1 MRVPQASTPQLE
13 FFKRA
18 TNAQLD
24 TTVRPQR
31 LVHNVQVESSKLA
44 LAMEMKLKSASNVLQ
59 AATVLLDKIIV
70 PDVLQ
75 DTTVVMVVALAHRV
89 QEANPL
95 LELRPLVQVSQYA
108 QNAPKVPTRVMDWQP
123 RNVPLVELL
132 TVLKALV
139 LLERTH
145 RLAQSAHQVT
155 QERQQMVR
163 ADVLCAPRQHPTLLL
178 EMGKPAQH
186 SIVAA

>member
-1 MRVPQASTPQLE
+1 MCVLQAGTPQLE

-18 TNAQLD
+18 ANAQLD

-31 LVHNVQVESSKLA
+31 LVHNAQVESSKLA

-59 AATVLLDKIIV
+59 VATVLLVKIIV
-70 PDVLQ
+70 PVVQLG
-75 DTTVVMVVALAHRV
+75 TTVVMVVALALLALAV
-89 QEANPL
+89 SQL

-123 RNVPLVELL
+123 RDVWLVGLH

-139 LLERTH
+139 LLGRTH

-155 QERQQMVR
+155 QDHRQVAR
-163 ADVLCAPRQHPTLLL
+163 ADVRCALHQHPTQQRA
-178 EMGKPAQH
+178 MDRSAQP
-186 SIVAA
+186 